1 MNFMDLAKR
10 RYSVRKF
17 QPTPIPEESLQ
28 RILDAGCLAPTAK
41 NLQPQRILVLKS
53 AEALEQLKQV
63 TPCHFDAPLA
73 MLICY
78 DTEACWTRPEDQKPS
93 GDIDASIVTTH
104 MIFQAEEE
112 GIGST
117 WVMKFD
123 PFAARE
129 VFQLPAAWEPTA
141 VLVMGYPAET
151 AHPSHL
157 HETYADP
164 DTLIFSR

>member
-1 MNFMDLAKR
+1 MKFMDMAKN

-17 QPTPIPEESLQ
+17 QPTPIPEDSLQ
-28 RILDAGCLAPTAK
+28 RILEAGCLAPTAK

-53 AEALEQLKQV
+53 KEELDKLKLI

-78 DTEACWTRPEDQKPS
+78 DTQVCWTRPEDQKRS

-104 MIFQAEEE
+104 MIFQAVEE

-123 PFAARE
+123 PDAARE
-129 VFQLPAAWEPTA
+129 VFELPANWEMTA
-141 VLVMGYPAET
+141 VLVLGYPAET
-151 AHPSHL
+151 AHPSHQ
-157 HETYADP
+157 HGTYADP
-164 DTLIFSR
+164 DTLIFYC